1 MGAYF
6 NYFKTGVCSFD
17 ELVEKFNN
25 EKISFSDGDEYKAR
39 LVNSGRSFK
48 TYQEACK
55 FINENTDKYDDF
67 LLAVAFG
74 DFSIY
79 QPNTAKLKKAQ
90 TVLEKSRQELKL
102 LEFVVKEKIHVLKKN
117 KGYITCKD
125 CGSKINNRFIHHADC
140 PICRSEKFVSS
151 QLEINKKQ
159 KLKKMMDEASS
170 LLNEFRRTINNNENL
185 PEVGWIFGS
194 WFRE

>member
-25 EKISFSDGDEYKAR
+25 EKISFSDGNEYKAR

-48 TYQEACK
+48 TYQEACNY
-55 FINENTDKYDDF
+55 INENTDKYDDF
-67 LLAVAFG
+67 LLAVTFG

-79 QPNTAKLKKAQ
+79 QPNTARLKKAQ

-102 LEFVVKEKIHVLKKN
+102 LESVVKAKVRALKQK
-117 KGYITCKD
+117 KGYTTCKE
-125 CGSKINNRFIHHADC
+125 CGSKINNGFIHHEDC
-140 PICRSEKFVSS
+140 PICRSEKFVNS
-151 QLEINKKQ
+151 QTEINKKQ
-159 KLKKMMDEASS
+159 KLKKMVDEASS
-170 LLNEFRRTINNNENL
+170 LLSEFRRTIANDESV
-185 PEVGWIFGS
+185 PKAGWIVGS